1 MLEFGKKIISFVFVF
16 VLFGIFGFALAR
28 SGALDSF
35 ITLFDVSSIGILEA
49 ILLLT
54 IPYYFAI
61 IIHELGHLVM
71 GKLTGYN
78 FMSFRFLSFM
88 IIRKQNGTFSFQ
100 RYSIPGTAGQCL
112 MFPAE
117 HKKIGI
123 FWYNFGGVF
132 FNLISFL
139 LALGIF
145 LSSRT
150 DIWKQWMF
158 LMMLYNGLFIFVNW
172 IPLKN
177 VQNDGKNY
185 QELKLNP
192 ISRLAF
198 KQMLL
203 VNRDLSY
210 GMKLSDLGLFPN
222 REALDYRQ
230 ALQSSI
236 LLIYAL
242 QDLYRLDFDAYTSEM
257 NRCRILIHNQKGWLV
272 NLTKPY
278 LYFADLLTNPE
289 TAVATKDKTIK
300 TILKAMK
307 HDPFYSLV
315 AYYETLVTNSKDS
328 FKFKAQ
334 LIKSCQKVIHHGEA
348 QEVLNLLP
356 HLEARAYA
364 PLIAKSGVYHDESNW
379 SRHG

>member
-1 MLEFGKKIISFVFVF
+1 MLEFGKKLISFLVLFF
-16 VLFGIFGFALAR
+16 LFGIVGFALAR
-28 SGALDSF
+28 SGALDL
-35 ITLFDVSSIGILEA
+35 IIPLFNFSSISVFEV
-49 ILLLT
+49 ILLFT

-61 IIHELGHLVM
+61 VVHELGHLVM
-71 GKLTGYN
+71 GKVSGYQ

-88 IIRKQNGTFSFQ
+88 ITRKQDGTFSFQ

-112 MFPAE
+112 MFPSE
-117 HKKIGI
+117 HKKEGI

-132 FNLISFL
+132 FNFLSIL

-150 DIWKQWMF
+150 DIWKQWMSF
-158 LMMLYNGLFIFVNW
+158 LMLYNGLFIFVNW

-177 VQNDGKNY
+177 LQNDGKNY
-185 QELKLNP
+185 QELKRNP

-210 GMKLSDLGLFPN
+210 GVKLSDINLFPY
-222 REALDYRQ
+222 REELDYKQ
-230 ALQSSI
+230 ALQTSV
-236 LLIYAL
+236 LLIYAS
-242 QDLYRLDFDAYTSEM
+242 QDLYRLDFNAYITEM
-257 NRCRILIHNQKGWLV
+257 NRCRILIHNQKGWLL

-289 TAVATKDKTIK
+289 IALTKKDKTIK
-300 TILKAMK
+300 AILKAMK
-307 HDPFYSLV
+307 HDPFYALV
-315 AYYETLVTNSKDS
+315 AYYEALVTNNKDS

-334 LIKSCQKVIHHGEA
+334 LLKSCQKVIHHGEA

-364 PLIAKSGVYHDESNW
+364 PLIAKSASFHDESNR
-379 SRHG
+379 SHHE